1 MNCDMIGDIG
11 VVGCS
16 LFPIKKKKKRVMGC
30 MLFDFT
36 DSVFLVFF

>member
-16 LFPIKKKKKRVMGC
+16 LFPIKKKKRVMGC

>member
-16 LFPIKKKKKRVMGC
+16 LFPIKKKKKSHGMYAI
-30 MLFDFT
+30 
-36 DSVFLVFF
+36 